1 MAVVVSASVVATVAM
16 AWGRTVVIAAA
27 RLIDWRWGHI
37 NRGWCHIHRGCW
49 RHDNHLWGW
58 LVVAAIADLYLHAW
72 LRCVIAAGIDPNRP
86 LDIACLGG
94 AGQAPCDQAHRA
106 KQQGFARLKE

>member
-1 MAVVVSASVVATVAM
+1 MAVVVSVSASVMASVAVAWWR
-16 AWGRTVVIAAA
+16 AVVAATGAVDRCWGD
-27 RLIDWRWGHI
+27 IDR
-37 NRGWCHIHRGCW
+37 RWCHIDRCL
-49 RHDNHLWGW
+49 RHDDHLWRW
-58 LVVAAIADLYLHAW
+58 LVVPAIADLHLHAW